1 MRKKSIAI
9 LALAS
14 VALFSCGGPKKT
26 VLLEGGNAYDL
37 LQQYISK
44 THAKPESLQVEI
56 WDGKNLKAYSL
67 SGSAISRASYMALW
81 KERLSKVN
89 ALYKPGL
96 DKEAKAN
103 HWDVYI
109 SPTLTLQ
116 KTSLQ
121 KTSLQKTSLQKTSLQ
136 KTSLQKTQN
145 KKPEEIQN
153 KKPGTCNVQAS
164 SDINLGLQL
173 VTSGDLK
180 NASKQFKQAI
190 KDDNSC
196 ALAYV
201 DLASAYINRKDY
213 DRAIAVAKQGL
224 KNAGENKYL
233 EYVLACAYSRDKKL
247 DYSLDALKKALKDG
261 FNDPNK
267 LAHDPDLQNLRLG
280 KKKDFC
286 ELLNK
291 YKITIKYCL
300 V

>member
-1 MRKKSIAI
+1 MRKKYIAI

-67 SGSAISRASYMALW
+67 SWGSAISGASYMALW
-81 KERLSKVN
+81 KERLDKVN

-116 KTSLQ
+116 KTS
-121 KTSLQKTSLQKTSLQ
+121 S
-136 KTSLQKTQN
+136 QKTQN
-145 KKPEEIQN
+145 KKPEETQNKKPEETQN

-196 ALAYV
+196 ALAYT

-213 DRAIAVAKQGL
+213 DRAIAVAKEGL
-224 KNAGENKYL
+224 KNAGENKDL

>member
-1 MRKKSIAI
+1 LQRNFNLKGGSYMRKKSIAI

-14 VALFSCGGPKKT
+14 VVLFSCGGPEK
-26 VLLEGGNAYDL
+26 
-37 LQQYISK
+37 
-44 THAKPESLQVEI
+44 
-56 WDGKNLKAYSL
+56 
-67 SGSAISRASYMALW
+67 
-81 KERLSKVN
+81 
-89 ALYKPGL
+89 
-96 DKEAKAN
+96 
-103 HWDVYI
+103 
-109 SPTLTLQ
+109 SPTLALQ
-116 KTSLQ
+116 KTSY
-121 KTSLQKTSLQKTSLQ
+121 
-136 KTSLQKTQN
+136 QKTQN
-145 KKPEEIQN
+145 EKPEETEN
-153 KKPGTCNVQAS
+153 KKPGTCNDKAS

-173 VTSGDLK
+173 VASGDLK

-196 ALAYV
+196 ALGYV

-213 DRAIAVAKQGL
+213 DKAIDVAKEGL
-224 KNAGENKYL
+224 KNAGENKDL

>member
-14 VALFSCGGPKKT
+14 VVLFSCGGPKKT

-44 THAKPESLQVEI
+44 THAKPGDLQVEI

-67 SGSAISRASYMALW
+67 SWQSALTGADYMSLW
-81 KERLSKVN
+81 KERLGKVN

-96 DKEAKAN
+96 AKEAKAN

-109 SPTLTLQ
+109 SPTLALQ
-116 KTSLQ
+116 KTS
-121 KTSLQKTSLQKTSLQ
+121 S
-136 KTSLQKTQN
+136 QKTQN
-145 KKPEEIQN
+145 KKPEETQN
-153 KKPGTCNVQAS
+153 NKPGTCNVQAS

-173 VTSGDLK
+173 VASGDLK

-196 ALAYV
+196 ALGYV

-213 DRAIAVAKQGL
+213 DKAIDVAKEGL
-224 KNAGENKYL
+224 KNAGENKDL

>member
-14 VALFSCGGPKKT
+14 VALFSCGGPEK
-26 VLLEGGNAYDL
+26 
-37 LQQYISK
+37 
-44 THAKPESLQVEI
+44 
-56 WDGKNLKAYSL
+56 
-67 SGSAISRASYMALW
+67 
-81 KERLSKVN
+81 
-89 ALYKPGL
+89 
-96 DKEAKAN
+96 
-103 HWDVYI
+103 
-109 SPTLTLQ
+109 SPTLALQ
-116 KTSLQ
+116 KTS
-121 KTSLQKTSLQKTSLQ
+121 S
-136 KTSLQKTQN
+136 QKTQN
-145 KKPEEIQN
+145 E
-153 KKPGTCNVQAS
+153 KPGTCNDKAS

-173 VTSGDLK
+173 VASGDLK
-180 NASKQFKQAI
+180 NASKQFEQAI

-196 ALAYV
+196 ALAYI

-213 DRAIAVAKQGL
+213 DKAIDVAKEGL
-224 KNAGENKYL
+224 KNAGENKDL

-247 DYSLDALKKALKDG
+247 DYSLDALEQALKDG
-261 FNDPNK
+261 FNDPDK

>member
-44 THAKPESLQVEI
+44 THAKPEDLQVEI

-67 SGSAISRASYMALW
+67 SGSAISRASYMAMW
-81 KERLSKVN
+81 KEKLGKVN

-103 HWDVYI
+103 NWDVYI

-116 KTSLQ
+116 KTS
-121 KTSLQKTSLQKTSLQ
+121 S
-136 KTSLQKTQN
+136 QKTQN
-145 KKPEEIQN
+145 KKPEETQN
-153 KKPGTCNVQAS
+153 NKPGTCNVQAS

-173 VTSGDLK
+173 VASGDLK

-196 ALAYV
+196 ALGYV

-213 DRAIAVAKQGL
+213 DKAIDVAKEGL
-224 KNAGENKYL
+224 KNAGENKDL

>member
-44 THAKPESLQVEI
+44 THAKPGDLQVEI

-67 SGSAISRASYMALW
+67 SWGSALTGADYMSQW
-81 KERLSKVN
+81 KERLDKVN

-103 HWDVYI
+103 NWDVYI

-116 KTSLQ
+116 E
-121 KTSLQKTSLQKTSLQ
+121 
-136 KTSLQKTQN
+136 TQN
-145 KKPEEIQN
+145 KKPEETQN
-153 KKPGTCNVQAS
+153 KKPGTCNDKAS

-173 VTSGDLK
+173 VASGDLK
-180 NASKQFKQAI
+180 NASKQFEQAI

-196 ALAYV
+196 ALAYLN
-201 DLASAYINRKDY
+201 LASAYINRKDY
-213 DRAIAVAKQGL
+213 DKAIDVAKEGL
-224 KNAGENKYL
+224 KNAGENKDL

-247 DYSLDALKKALKDG
+247 DYSLDALEQALKDG
-261 FNDPNK
+261 FNDPDK

>member
-44 THAKPESLQVEI
+44 THAKPGDLQVEI

-67 SGSAISRASYMALW
+67 SWQSTITGADYMSLW
-81 KERLSKVN
+81 KERLGKVN

-103 HWDVYI
+103 RWDVYI

-116 KTSLQ
+116 KTSSQ
-121 KTSLQKTSLQKTSLQ
+121 KT
-136 KTSLQKTQN
+136 
-145 KKPEEIQN
+145 QN

-173 VTSGDLK
+173 VASGDLK

-196 ALAYV
+196 ALGYI

-213 DRAIAVAKQGL
+213 DKAIDVAKEGL
-224 KNAGENKYL
+224 KNAGENKDL

-261 FNDPNK
+261 FNDPDK

>member
-37 LQQYISK
+37 LQQYISTK
-44 THAKPESLQVEI
+44 HAKPGDLQVEI

-67 SGSAISRASYMALW
+67 SWQSTITGADYMSLW

-103 HWDVYI
+103 NWDVYI

-116 KTSLQ
+116 KTSSQ
-121 KTSLQKTSLQKTSLQ
+121 KT
-136 KTSLQKTQN
+136 
-145 KKPEEIQN
+145 QN

-173 VTSGDLK
+173 VASGDLK

-196 ALAYV
+196 ALAYI

-213 DRAIAVAKQGL
+213 DKAIDVAKEGL
-224 KNAGENKYL
+224 KNAGENKDL